1 MKRSAGFT
9 LIELLITIGVMVILL
24 LLAVV
29 SLRNNQASA
38 RDEERK
44 SDVVAIAQQLET
56 YYRSGSDSS
65 GPYTYKAGQYPP
77 TLYVNSESGVTSAL
91 RDIDPNVLRAPDVAL
106 SSAMSFSVATSTS
119 MPTPTVNDYV
129 YQPIDRSGALC
140 NYDGDYCSKFTIYYK
155 LENNA
160 TVQQATSKHQ

>member
-1 MKRSAGFT
+1 MKRRAGFT
-9 LIELLITIGVMVILL
+9 LVELLITISIMVILL
-24 LLAVV
+24 LLTVV
-29 SLRNNQASA
+29 SLRGNQAAA

-44 SDVVAIAQQLET
+44 SDALAIAQQLEA

-77 TLYVNSESGVTSAL
+77 TIYINSESGITSAL

-106 SSAMSFSVATSTS
+106 SSTMSFTVATSTATQ
-119 MPTPTVNDYV
+119 TPDTNTYI

-140 NYDGDYCSKFTIYYK
+140 NYDGDYCSKFTIYYM
-155 LENNA
+155 LETNA
-160 TVQQATSKHQ
+160 TVQQVTSKHQ